1 MAKNRLQD
9 TLEERK
15 IEKEKKSRQQKAQEA
30 LDKKNDRKGK
40 TADKRSYRIE
50 KIKELTA
57 KAYAVATKR
66 KWLVFLIGIAL
77 VAYFVISSGGFG
89 GLGGIIDKVK
99 SFF

>member
-1 MAKNRLQD
+1 MAKNRLQGG
-9 TLEERK
+9 LEERRNAARLEK
-15 IEKEKKSRQQKAQEA
+15 KEDKKEKTS
-30 LDKKNDRKGK
+30 
-40 TADKRSYRIE
+40 DKRSYRLE

-77 VAYFVISSGGFG
+77 VAYLVISSGGFG

>member
-1 MAKNRLQD
+1 MNRIKEI
-9 TLEERK
+9 TEENKTKAESRREERE
-15 IEKEKKSRQQKAQEA
+15 EKEKGRE
-30 LDKKNDRKGK
+30 DKLA
-40 TADKRSYRIE
+40 TKRNYKLE
-50 KIKELTA
+50 KIKEVTA

>member
-1 MAKNRLQD
+1 MAKNSLQD
-9 TLEERK
+9 GLEERRNADRLEK
-15 IEKEKKSRQQKAQEA
+15 KEDKKEGKKEKTS
-30 LDKKNDRKGK
+30 
-40 TADKRSYRIE
+40 DKRGYKLE
-50 KIKELTA
+50 KIRELTA
-57 KAYAVATKR
+57 KAYAVASKR

>member
-1 MAKNRLQD
+1 MAKNRLQGG
-9 TLEERK
+9 LEERRNAARREK
-15 IEKEKKSRQQKAQEA
+15 KEDKKEKTS
-30 LDKKNDRKGK
+30 
-40 TADKRSYRIE
+40 DKRSYRLE

-77 VAYFVISSGGFG
+77 VAYLVISSGGLG
-89 GLGGIIDKVK
+89 GLGGGMDKIK

>member
-1 MAKNRLQD
+1 MN
-9 TLEERK
+9 
-15 IEKEKKSRQQKAQEA
+15 
-30 LDKKNDRKGK
+30 
-40 TADKRSYRIE
+40 
-50 KIKELTA
+50 KIKELTEKNKTKAESRKEEREKGKEDKLAGKRNYKLEKIREVTA

-89 GLGGIIDKVK
+89 GLGGIVEKIK

>member
-9 TLEERK
+9 GLEERQK
-15 IEKEKKSRQQKAQEA
+15 ASKETKPKKS
-30 LDKKNDRKGK
+30 
-40 TADKRSYRIE
+40 DKRNYKLE

>member
-9 TLEERK
+9 TLEARRLKSEEKRA
-15 IEKEKKSRQQKAQEA
+15 KEKDREDKVESRR
-30 LDKKNDRKGK
+30 N
-40 TADKRSYRIE
+40 YRLE
-50 KIKELTA
+50 KIKEITA

-89 GLGGIIDKVK
+89 GLSGIVDKVK

>member
-9 TLEERK
+9 TLEARRLKSEEKRV
-15 IEKEKKSRQQKAQEA
+15 KEKDREDKTESRR
-30 LDKKNDRKGK
+30 N
-40 TADKRSYRIE
+40 YRLE
-50 KIKELTA
+50 KIKEVTA

-89 GLGGIIDKVK
+89 GLGGIVDKVK